1 MERPGGHRQNSDS
14 VDPHAFSGRQ
24 ITMRKDPRTFQK
36 KGTSVHSMIQ
46 GRSTASLNASAMV
59 SSRRPASSPAQG
71 KAAFKVRA
79 NPPNTEFRRYLH
91 TAGVRP
97 ASLFRVLTLRACA
110 DSTSAV
116 TCRFRSTTVAFRTK
130 SSGKSKS
137 TRCVCQRWNYV
148 VFPPPHPPS
157 RFLCV
162 LQLDFHHY
170 LPLFFSGLR
179 EMEEPYK
186 FLATQGVRDMI
197 LASSGKVLP
206 VIPQLIIPI
215 KTALNTRIPEVIIRT
230 MKILQLLVRS
240 EEFLGQALVPYYR
253 QILPVFNIFIRA
265 NKNQGDEIDY
275 AQRRGE
281 TIGDLVQETLE
292 CFEDNGGED
301 AFINIKY
308 LIPTYQSIVH

>member
-1 MERPGGHRQNSDS
+1 MSDISIGGDIRKRTLRQLENATGSCFDRTNCKDLVRPGGHAENRDG

-24 ITMRKDPRTFQK
+24 ITMRKNPREFQK

-46 GRSTASLNASAMV
+46 GRSTASLNGSQMV
-59 SSRRPASSPAQG
+59 VSRRPQTSGTQ
-71 KAAFKVRA
+71 KNAAFHHRI
-79 NPPNTEFRRYLH
+79 NPPNTEFRRFYERGDLPIQIDH
-91 TAGVRP
+91 GGVQNKIQWKIEI
-97 ASLFRVLTLRACA
+97 
-110 DSTSAV
+110 D
-116 TCRFRSTTVAFRTK
+116 K
-130 SSGKSKS
+130 
-137 TRCVCQRWNYV
+137 
-148 VFPPPHPPS
+148 
-157 RFLCV
+157 
-162 LQLDFHHY
+162 LDFHHY

-186 FLATQGVRDMI
+186 FLATQGVKDMI

-230 MKILQLLVRS
+230 LKILQLLVRS

-253 QILPVFNIFIRA
+253 QILPVFNIFIRL

-275 AQRRGE
+275 SQRRGE
-281 TIGDLVQETLE
+281 TIGDLVQDTLE
-292 CFEDNGGED
+292 CFEENGGED

-308 LIPTYQSIVH
+308 LIPTYQSILH